1 MLNMN
6 NKKTMENDNLWAVRG
21 ISQETRNAAKM
32 AAKKSKV
39 SLGAWLSRK
48 IMEAAQ
54 ADLTEKNTALVRQE
68 DVLDIL
74 ENLSNKFEKDVLE
87 LRNQLESVKS
97 QKKSWIQVVFNKG
110 SKI

>member
-1 MLNMN
+1 MK
-6 NKKTMENDNLWAVRG
+6 NKKNIENDSLWAVRG

-32 AAKKSKV
+32 AAKKSRV
-39 SLGAWLSRK
+39 SLGSWLSRK

-54 ADLTEKNTALVRQE
+54 ADLTAKNNGLTRQE

-74 ENLSNKFEKDVLE
+74 ENLSNKFERDVLE

-97 QKKSWIQVVFNKG
+97 QKKSWIQIVFNKDY
-110 SKI
+110 KI

>member
-1 MLNMN
+1 MKNR
-6 NKKTMENDNLWAVRG
+6 KTIKSDDLWAVRG

-39 SLGAWLSRK
+39 SLGSWLSRK
-48 IMEAAQ
+48 IMESAQ
-54 ADLTEKNTALVRQE
+54 ADLTAKNNELTRQE

-74 ENLSNKFEKDVLE
+74 ENLSNKFEQDVLE

-97 QKKSWIQVVFNKG
+97 QKKSWIQIVFNKDP
-110 SKI
+110 KI